1 MGKLK
6 SFTCST
12 KSFQYL
18 FDQNKDVAFYEHQ
31 FKQTKVISGKS
42 GYLITYIDRT
52 NEYIDAPSAS
62 AAYEIAIA
70 KKEVDKITHSLIDT
84 QAIA

>member
-1 MGKLK
+1 MGELK
-6 SFTCST
+6 SFTCNT

-18 FDQNKDVAFYEHQ
+18 FNQNADATFHEHQ
-31 FKQTKVISGKS
+31 FKQTKAISGKS
-42 GYLITYIDRT
+42 GYLVTYIDKT

-62 AAYEIAIA
+62 AAYEIAMA
-70 KKEVDKITHSLIDT
+70 KKEVDKIAYSLIDT

>member
-1 MGKLK
+1 MTKLK

-18 FDQNKDVAFYEHQ
+18 FDQYDDATFHEHQ
-31 FKQTKVISGKS
+31 FKQTTAMSGKS
-42 GYLITYIDRT
+42 GYLITYVDKT
-52 NEYIDAPSAS
+52 NEHIDAPSAA

-70 KKEVDKITHSLIDT
+70 KKEVEKITCNLIDT
-84 QAIA
+84 PAIA